1 MSSAS
6 VAERGR
12 WIALDIGGAN
22 IKVAHGGGL
31 ARTVPFEVW
40 KRPDELGQAIATT
53 VADFPFSDRAAVTM
67 TAELCDC
74 YPTKSIGVS
83 AVLDA
88 VVAGVPGRSIV
99 VWGVDGEFHA
109 VAEAR
114 SQPRLAAAANWLALA
129 TLAARLIPDA
139 RGLLI
144 DIGSTTT
151 DLIPLDRGRV
161 AARGHSDTE
170 RLQTGELVYA
180 GIRRT
185 PVCALATELPLRGN
199 PTGLAAE
206 IFASTLDVYLT
217 LGDIESNPADLDTAD
232 GRPAT
237 AQAARDRLARMVCAD
252 RDGLSADDVFAFAQ
266 AADLCLM
273 NRLTQAAHRVCER
286 TIDRPSTAVI
296 AGSGDFLAR
305 RLALRVI
312 EPDGQII
319 SLKEAWGT
327 LASQA
332 GCAYALV
339 ALASERFR
347 PDGEPARRSQT
358 GPSLEANP
366 A

>member
-40 KRPDELGQAIATT
+40 KRPDELSQAIATA
-53 VADFPFSDRAAVTM
+53 VAAFPICDRAAVTM

-74 YPTKSIGVS
+74 YPTKAVGVS

-88 VVAGVPGRSIV
+88 VVAGIPGRSIV
-99 VWGVDGEFHA
+99 VWGVDGEFHP
-109 VAEAR
+109 VDEAR
-114 SQPRLAAAANWLALA
+114 RQPRLAAAANWLALA
-129 TLAARLIPDA
+129 TLAARLIPQA
-139 RGLLI
+139 RALLI

-185 PVCALATELPLRGN
+185 PICALATELPLRGT

-217 LGDIESNPADLDTAD
+217 LGAIEPNPADLSTAD

-237 AQAARDRLARMVCAD
+237 VQAARDRLARMVGAD
-252 RDGLSADDVFAFAQ
+252 RDGLSAADALAFAGT
-266 AADLCLM
+266 ADLCLM
-273 NRLTQAAHRVCER
+273 NRLKLAAERACEP
-286 TIDRPSTAVI
+286 TIGRPAAAVI
-296 AGSGDFLAR
+296 AGSGVFLAR
-305 RLALRVI
+305 RLADRVI
-312 EPDGQII
+312 EPDGTII

-327 LASQA
+327 LASSA

-339 ALASERFR
+339 ALASERFQ
-347 PDGEPARRSQT
+347 PDSQPVRDSRT
-358 GPSLEANP
+358 GPSLEATP

>member
-1 MSSAS
+1 MSGDS
-6 VAERGR
+6 VPDRGC
-12 WIALDIGGAN
+12 WIGLDIGGAN
-22 IKVAHGGGL
+22 IKVAHGAGH
-31 ARTVPFEVW
+31 ARTIPFEVW
-40 KRPDELGQAIATT
+40 KRPDELGPAIAAA
-53 VADFPFSDRAAVTM
+53 VATLPACNRAAVTM

-74 YPTKSIGVS
+74 YPTKAVGVN

-88 VVAGVPGRSIV
+88 VVAALPGGFTI

-109 VAEAR
+109 VEDVR
-114 SQPRLAAAANWLALA
+114 RRPQLAAAANWLALA
-129 TLAARLIPDA
+129 TLAARLIPEA

-161 AARGHSDTE
+161 AARGLSDTQ

-185 PVCALATELPLRGN
+185 PVCALATELPVRGI

-217 LGDIESNPADLDTAD
+217 LGDIEPNPADLSTAD

-237 AQAARDRLARMVCAD
+237 IPAARDRLARMVGAD
-252 RDGLSADDVFAFAQ
+252 RDGLSSADALAFAQ

-273 NRLTQAAHRVCER
+273 NRLTTAAERACEP
-286 TIDRPSTAVI
+286 TIGRPGAAVI

-305 RLALRVI
+305 RLAGRVI
-312 EPDGQII
+312 EPNGAIV
-319 SLKEAWGT
+319 SLKEAWGA
-327 LASQA
+327 LASSA

-339 ALASERFR
+339 ALAAERSR
-347 PDGEPARRSQT
+347 PEGGLARHLESGSSSKDIPA
-358 GPSLEANP
+358 
-366 A
+366 